1 MAIAEHQRNLSECK
15 DGLETCNY
23 SELTQAEA
31 GALIDAEHQRNYRAC
46 LKVTA
51 IVIPLALHPQKR
63 ARSRPVATM
72 SLSRCQAL
80 HRKTMSNKE
89 KVTPGTSGEI
99 KQFTEPRKDERAD
112 EEALSQ
118 MHDEAFPKK
127 TSVPD
132 ATGYS
137 ESEEA
142 TPVSSPILHGSSSE
156 NLAMRVAH
164 PTRPAAYGPSSKT
177 QACVDHK
184 LVPKG
189 GRPVTSSMPRWAL
202 SVAERR
208 LIWLVK
214 KHPKMDRHRLG
225 LWTFL
230 GNQYE

>member
-1 MAIAEHQRNLSECK
+1 MDSAEHERNLSNCRDGIGTCDTAQLTQSEANEVAIDNHQRN
-15 DGLETCNY
+15 
-23 SELTQAEA
+23 A
-31 GALIDAEHQRNYRAC
+31 
-46 LKVTA
+46 
-51 IVIPLALHPQKR
+51 
-63 ARSRPVATM
+63 
-72 SLSRCQAL
+72 
-80 HRKTMSNKE
+80 
-89 KVTPGTSGEI
+89 
-99 KQFTEPRKDERAD
+99 
-112 EEALSQ
+112 
-118 MHDEAFPKK
+118 
-127 TSVPD
+127 
-132 ATGYS
+132 
-137 ESEEA
+137 
-142 TPVSSPILHGSSSE
+142 ILHGSSSE

-177 QACVDHK
+177 QACVNHK